1 MADIKVEGHSHL
13 VRDEESHAII
23 NTDVEQYRLTMRR
36 RQMLRNKRD
45 EINSLKNDMSEI
57 KSLLKELINK
67 DG

>member
-1 MADIKVEGHSHL
+1 MGIKVEGHANL

-36 RQMLRNKRD
+36 RQMLRTQRD
-45 EINSLKNDMSEI
+45 EINSLKNDMGEI
-57 KSLLKELINK
+57 KTLLKELINK

>member
-1 MADIKVEGHSHL
+1 MGIKVEGHTHL

-23 NTDVEQYRLTMRR
+23 NTDVKQYRLTMKR
-36 RQMLRNKRD
+36 RQMLRTQKD

>member
-1 MADIKVEGHSHL
+1 MSIKVEGHTHL

-36 RQMLRNKRD
+36 RQMLRTQRD

>member
-1 MADIKVEGHSHL
+1 MGIKVEGHANL

-36 RQMLRNKRD
+36 RQMLRTQRD
-45 EINSLKNDMSEI
+45 EINSLKNYMGEI
-57 KSLLKELINK
+57 KTLLKELINK

>member
-1 MADIKVEGHSHL
+1 MGIKVEGHTHL

-23 NTDVEQYRLTMRR
+23 NTDVEQYRLTMKR
-36 RQMLRNKRD
+36 RQMLRTQRD